1 MHVNQRIWLSPP
13 DVGPRERELL
23 LDAFDSNWIAPLG
36 PHVDGLETELAAA
49 TGRQHGAAL
58 TSGTAA
64 LHLGLTAM
72 GVGPGDIVI
81 TASQTFAA
89 TANAVVH
96 SGATPVFVDS
106 EAERWA
112 MDPALLDIALT
123 TAAAEGQRVGAVVPV
138 DLYGQCADHE
148 RISEVA
154 ARHDVP
160 VLSDAAEALGASERG
175 VPAGSHGHA
184 AIVSFNGN
192 KIITG
197 SGGGALVTDD
207 KQLAERVT
215 FLATQAREPARH
227 YEHRVVGH
235 NERMSNLI
243 AAVIRGGLEQLPQK
257 VARRRELH
265 VRYRDALEDRVD
277 VSFPTTPDSS
287 EPNRWLTIIQVADA
301 QVRDHVLDTLAAQ
314 DIEARPTWKPMHL
327 QPLYAEHRMYGGEVS
342 EAAFAT
348 GICLPSGSSLT
359 DADQDRVIAAV
370 RESLQT

>member
-1 MHVNQRIWLSPP
+1 VGERIWLSPP

-36 PHVDGLETELAAA
+36 PHVDGLEEELAAA
-49 TGRQHGAAL
+49 TGRQHCAAL
-58 TSGTAA
+58 ASGTAA
-64 LHLGLTAM
+64 LHLGLKAM
-72 GVGPGDIVI
+72 GVGPGDVVI

-96 SGATPVFVDS
+96 CGATPVFVDS
-106 EAERWA
+106 EAERWT
-112 MDPALLDIALT
+112 MDPALLDIACK
-123 TAAAEGQRVGAVVPV
+123 TAQEQGQRIGAIIPV
-138 DLYGQCADHE
+138 DLYGQCADHDA
-148 RISEVA
+148 IAEVA
-154 ARHDVP
+154 QRHDVP
-160 VLSDAAEALGASERG
+160 VLSDAAEALGADEHG
-175 VPAGSHGHA
+175 APAGSHGHA
-184 AIVSFNGN
+184 AVLSFNGN

-207 KQLAERVT
+207 EQLAERVT

-227 YEHRVVGH
+227 YEHKVVGH

-243 AAVIRGGLEQLPQK
+243 AAVIRGGLEQLGQK

-265 VRYRDALEDRVD
+265 ARYRDALADRAD
-277 VSFPTTPDSS
+277 VRFPTTPDGS
-287 EPNRWLTIIQVADA
+287 EPNRWLTIIQVADE
-301 QVRDHVLDTLAAQ
+301 QVRDRVLDALAEQ

-327 QPLYAEHRMYGGEVS
+327 QPVYAEHTMYGGEVC

-359 DADQDRVIAAV
+359 DADQDRVIAGVVDA
-370 RESLQT
+370 LG